1 MEDATG
7 LTNAEAAA
15 ENVETTTV
23 SPSPPAADGKSKEE
37 ADAAKKAALD
47 QGREKIRENLT
58 KRTLE
63 LADFHEDLVF
73 DARAAFAL
81 VSTDSQKT
89 KVGILS
95 LIEQLRAAYPREGAS
110 TLAVPSLP
118 HVESKAESIL
128 CVRLRL
134 LALLLHDNDANVL
147 KHMDQETITAIA
159 SAVTHLL
166 PGLWDKSQPSRWFSS
181 TLLVASAVLGLEEDT
196 TEVKAKSKEDP
207 SASEEA
213 EPSATKTSYLGWETN
228 ALQSQSLEW
237 LKKVADSPLERDS
250 LLALY
255 RLVMLTT
262 RRPVCAEKF
271 VKDGGIP
278 AMFKPFLTDSPKDVA
293 GCQVYV
299 ILILRHVIE
308 DKENLQLT
316 MNQEVKSWLNSAA
329 NPRSKIDTS
338 TVIRSLQQTSLRNP
352 NAFLKA
358 SAAEMEMFDYNSIT
372 GSGLVRAIQ
381 SSTEGDINSKE
392 GSIKH
397 PAPAADVGDETMEM
411 PASPTK
417 VTFSTAPQELDS
429 HMADATKPAAA
440 TSETLDTVMQFLL
453 TELLRVSK
461 ESEAAAALKKA
472 TSSTETN
479 PTSSEPDQGSKVEGN
494 ATEAP
499 KSGEAASMTA
509 EEKEKEKS
517 SGDGDGA
524 YLYTSFIMQC
534 LTELL
539 SSYSCCKSSFTSFTR
554 KRLFGNVKDFSAA
567 TPVKPRGSGVLGFFL
582 AELVP
587 MGFLQSY
594 EQAELRKRMAQSNWA
609 MSVIVALSADV
620 TIHTDIKEVAPELA
634 NVRRFVL
641 DGIAKAIK
649 DASTASEPI
658 EIRYGRLYALA
669 DLCYRLLTARPNGGS
684 GSAKQV
690 EDLTLHMAKTML
702 EKNFVTILTGA
713 LADVDLNLPSV
724 KTLLDG
730 ILRPLEHLT
739 KVAIKMGKA
748 ERVADKAKAALSSRG
763 AHHPLDF
770 SDEDDESTD
779 YGSMDDEEE
788 LDEDGNIAGTGREA
802 TPDFYRN
809 SSLGMHTG
817 EMESIHDPDDSDDDM
832 DEDEDDV
839 EMEEYSS
846 GSDRSD
852 AR

>member
-1 MEDATG
+1 ME
-7 LTNAEAAA
+7 EAAESA
-15 ENVETTTV
+15 SKE
-23 SPSPPAADGKSKEE
+23 AARSKEE
-37 ADAAKKAALD
+37 EDAAKKAALD
-47 QGREKIRENLT
+47 EAREKIREGLT

-63 LADFHEDLVF
+63 LADCHEDLVF
-73 DARAAFAL
+73 DVRAAFAL

-89 KVGILS
+89 KAGILS
-95 LIEQLRAAYPREGAS
+95 LIEQLRAAYPRAGAS
-110 TLAVPSLP
+110 SAVVPTLPEVDR
-118 HVESKAESIL
+118 KNESIL

-147 KHMDQETITAIA
+147 KNVDQETITAIA

-166 PGLWDKSQPSRWFSS
+166 PGVWDKAQPSRWFSS
-181 TLLVASAVLGLEEDT
+181 TLLVASAVLGLEEAT
-196 TEVKAKSKEDP
+196 TEVKAKPVNEA
-207 SASEEA
+207 SASQED
-213 EPSATKTSYLGWETN
+213 EPSAKKTPYLGWETN
-228 ALQSQSLEW
+228 ALQVQSLEW
-237 LKKVADSPLERDS
+237 LKKVADSPLERDP

-255 RLVMLTT
+255 RLVMFVT
-262 RRPVCAEKF
+262 RRPSCAEKF
-271 VKDGGIP
+271 VQDGGIP

-308 DKENLQLT
+308 DKETLQLT
-316 MNQEVKSWLNSAA
+316 MNQEVKSWLTSATSA
-329 NPRSKIDTS
+329 RAKLDTS
-338 TVIRSLQQTSLRNP
+338 TVIRSLQQTSLRDP
-352 NAFLKA
+352 DAFLKA
-358 SAAEMEMFDYNSIT
+358 TALEMEMYDYNSVT
-372 GSGLVRAIQ
+372 GSGLVRVAQ
-381 SSTEGDINSKE
+381 PSKE
-392 GSIKH
+392 EGNSTSKEESSSKAI
-397 PAPAADVGDETMEM
+397 DSSSVVGDETMEA

-417 VTFSTAPQELDS
+417 ATSSAAPLDLDS
-429 HMADATKPAAA
+429 HMTDAASKPTAVS
-440 TSETLDTVMQFLL
+440 SETLDTVMQFLL
-453 TELLRVSK
+453 TELLRVTK
-461 ESEAAAALKKA
+461 ESEAAASAKKA
-472 TSSTETN
+472 AAATTTSDTTQAIKEDTVVA
-479 PTSSEPDQGSKVEGN
+479 DASKSIV
-494 ATEAP
+494 
-499 KSGEAASMTA
+499 EAAVNGE
-509 EEKEKEKS
+509 EEKKDKS
-517 SGDGDGA
+517 ATTEEGDGT
-524 YLYTSFIMQC
+524 YLYTCFIMQC

-539 SSYSCCKSSFTSFTR
+539 SSYACCKSSFTSFTR

-594 EQAELRKRMAQSNWA
+594 QQAELRKRMAQSNWA

-620 TIHTDIKEVAPELA
+620 TIHTDMKEVAPELV

-669 DLCYRLLTARPNGGS
+669 DLCYRLLTARPNGVS

-748 ERVADKAKAALSSRG
+748 ERVADKAKAALSSR
-763 AHHPLDF
+763 ARHPLDF
-770 SDEDDESTD
+770 DDDDDESTD
-779 YGSMDDEEE
+779 YGSMDEEE
-788 LDEDGNIAGTGREA
+788 MDEDGNIAGTGRED

-817 EMESIHDPDDSDDDM
+817 EMEPTYDDDDVSDDEM
-832 DEDEDDV
+832 DDEEGDV
-839 EMEEYSS
+839 EMEEYDTDSN
-846 GSDRSD
+846 RSD